1 MQRARQRLLIGFLGL
16 GLAAWT
22 PSTQAHREM
31 LLDISHGQKPSS
43 TGSNQI
49 VYNLGECQELGGL
62 ALKVQFP
69 PGDSFGEQFA
79 KISNWQ
85 PFTHL
90 EFSVFNPA
98 PEPVTLALNVKHQ
111 QTTNYSIGV
120 DLPLSIR
127 PGRQDI
133 KLNLSS
139 LLNTDGSTPNLASV
153 SRWYFANTTGK
164 PATLFFGDISLV
176 GADQP
181 TTLNGNLTIDGGVL
195 PPGKVF
201 HLHGSLNGQ
210 PVNLTVSAE
219 PASSTEPTAA
229 APSPTA
235 PQPAPAV
242 PSPEIGSRTRGKMP
256 EIHEPILFNTPAADA
271 ILKVL
276 EVFPPD
282 NPWNLAITDWPVH
295 PNSHN
300 IIASIGAEKPLR
312 CNLDMAFVIV
322 PPDQPR
328 QPVRVTEQEESDKGP
343 FPVAANTP
351 IEGWPSSYRND
362 PQTRHLTLD
371 DVQRDTANL
380 GGDRHGILVDP
391 VNRILYEF
399 WQLKKTEQ
407 GWQASQASIF
417 DLKTNKLRPNG
428 WTSADA
434 AGLPIFPSIVRYDEL
449 KRGAIEHA
457 LRVTVKHSRRAYVA
471 PATHYASKLTDVN
484 LPRMGER
491 IRLRHDFNISDFS
504 PEGQTVLR
512 ALQTYGMFV
521 ADNGIDWAISV
532 APDERIPALHEELRR
547 VHGSDFEVV
556 VPPQP

>member
-1 MQRARQRLLIGFLGL
+1 MQQAQRLLIGVIGL
-16 GLAAWT
+16 GLACWT

-31 LLDISHGQKPSS
+31 LLDVSHGQKPSS

-49 VYNLGECQELGGL
+49 LYSLGECQELGAA

-69 PGDSFGEQFA
+69 PGDSFGDQSA

-98 PEPVTLALNVKHQ
+98 AEPVTLALNIKHQ
-111 QTTNYSIGV
+111 QTNSYSMGV

-127 PGRQDI
+127 PGRQDV
-133 KLNLSS
+133 KLSLAS
-139 LLNTDGSTPNLASV
+139 LLNTDGSAPNLASV

-176 GADQP
+176 GADQATP
-181 TTLNGNLTIDGGVL
+181 LSGNLTIDGGVL

-201 HLHGSLNGQ
+201 HLRGSLNGQ
-210 PVNLTVSAE
+210 PVNLTVTSDTPAPTGPAASA
-219 PASSTEPTAA
+219 PVLTSPQPSTAA
-229 APSPTA
+229 AT
-235 PQPAPAV
+235 
-242 PSPEIGSRTRGKMP
+242 PESGSRTRGKMP
-256 EIHEPILFNTPAADA
+256 EIQEPILFNTPAADA

-295 PNSHN
+295 PNSRN

-312 CNLDMAFVIV
+312 YNPDMAFVIV
-322 PPDQPR
+322 PPDQQR
-328 QPVRVTEQEESDKGP
+328 QPVRVSEQAESDKGP

-351 IEGWPSSYRND
+351 IEGWPSAYRGE
-362 PQTRHLTLD
+362 PQTSNLTLD
-371 DVQRDTANL
+371 EVQRDTANL

-399 WQLKKTEQ
+399 WQLKKTDQ

-449 KRGAIEHA
+449 KRGDIEHA
-457 LRVTVKHSRRAYVA
+457 LRVTVKHSRRAHVA

-491 IRLRHDFNISDFS
+491 IRLRGDFNISGFS
-504 PEGQTVLR
+504 PEVQTILK

-521 ADNGIDWAISV
+521 ADNGMDWAISV
-532 APDERIPALHEELRR
+532 TPDERIPALHEQLRR

-556 VPPQP
+556 TPP